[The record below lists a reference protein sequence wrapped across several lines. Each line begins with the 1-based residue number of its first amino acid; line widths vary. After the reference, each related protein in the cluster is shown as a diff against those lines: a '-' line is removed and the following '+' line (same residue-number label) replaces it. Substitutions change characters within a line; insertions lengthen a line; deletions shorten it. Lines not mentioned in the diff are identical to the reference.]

1 MRLRVPANVVIGA
14 VAIATVLTTSAV
26 IAWRV
31 SNATIA
37 AGFWWEDAAFALS
50 ADDARKIGGALRADE
65 VTRMQR
71 ISRGEIERAYRGLR
85 ITLSGNHDAF
95 WHVAVVGEPITVTR
109 NHMTYPFSMAG
120 QSHVFGPLGGFGSVA
135 FAILAHNAI
144 DYAPTDASRAQI
156 VDAIG
161 RGIGRAAVHEFAH
174 QALGADNLR
183 HIDNRTDEQ
192 SYEYGS
198 ADRAAQYYGE
208 LRWTTAWPVLEDK
221 FGK

>member
-26 IAWRV
+26 IAWRI
-31 SNATIA
+31 SN
-37 AGFWWEDAAFALS
+37 
-50 ADDARKIGGALRADE
+50 
-65 VTRMQR
+65 
-71 ISRGEIERAYRGLR
+71 
-85 ITLSGNHDAF
+85 
-95 WHVAVVGEPITVTR
+95 
-109 NHMTYPFSMAG
+109 
-120 QSHVFGPLGGFGSVA
+120 
-135 FAILAHNAI
+135 
-144 DYAPTDASRAQI
+144 
-156 VDAIG
+156 AIG
-161 RGIGRAAVHEFAH
+161 RGTGRAAVHEFAH